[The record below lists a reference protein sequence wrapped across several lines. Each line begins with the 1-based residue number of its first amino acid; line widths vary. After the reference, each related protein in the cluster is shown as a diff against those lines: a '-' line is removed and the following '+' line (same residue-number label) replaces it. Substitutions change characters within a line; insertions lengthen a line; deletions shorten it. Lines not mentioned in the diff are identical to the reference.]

1 MPTPRTE
8 SREVCSF
15 TSKEWS
21 GKPADGAGSMF
32 GGFSVIGFVLCL
44 LLMTF
49 TPALRDVGATM
60 LFVAVFATTFTV
72 LAILAKN
79 SSERAFLQRL
89 TGTVNE
95 VILKLTA
102 DRTSQLTPD
111 ALRSLLVE
119 GGSLPLLVNGVS
131 GLRLKA
137 VPLPSPKPKPKQNAK
152 PKADVVITTRIV
164 IAATPPDYGVS
175 SFDRLLETA
184 TTDPGFNS
192 AAP

>member
-1 MPTPRTE
+1 MPRIQ

-15 TSKEWS
+15 TSEQWS
-21 GKPADGAGSMF
+21 GRPAEGAGATF
-32 GGFSVIGFVLCL
+32 GGFSVIGFVICL

-60 LFVAVFATTFTV
+60 LFVAGFATAFTV
-72 LAILAKN
+72 LAIIGR
-79 SSERAFLQRL
+79 SSNERAYLQRL

-95 VILKLTA
+95 VILELTA
-102 DRTSQLTPD
+102 DRTNRLSPD
-111 ALRSLLVE
+111 GLRSLLVD

-131 GLRLKA
+131 GLDLKA
-137 VPLPSPKPKPKQNAK
+137 VRQAASRPKQNGK
-152 PKADVVITTRIV
+152 PKADVVTTTRIV
-164 IAATPPDYGVS
+164 IAATPPDYGIR
-175 SFDRLLETA
+175 SFDRLLDTA

>member
-95 VILKLTA
+95 VILELTA

-137 VPLPSPKPKPKQNAK
+137 VPLPSPKPKQNAK

-164 IAATPPDYGVS
+164 IAATPPDYGIS

>member
-1 MPTPRTE
+1 MPTPKIQ

-15 TSKEWS
+15 TSKQWS
-21 GKPADGAGSMF
+21 GRPADGAGATF

-60 LFVAVFATTFTV
+60 LFVAGFATAFTV
-72 LAILAKN
+72 LAIMGRN
-79 SSERAFLQRL
+79 STERAFLQCL

-95 VILKLTA
+95 VVLELTA
-102 DRTSQLTPD
+102 DRTNQLTPD
-111 ALRSLLVE
+111 GLRSLLVE
-119 GGSLPLLVNGVS
+119 GASLPLLVNGVS

-137 VPLPSPKPKPKQNAK
+137 VRQASPKPKQNAN
-152 PKADVVITTRIV
+152 PKAEVVTTTRIV
-164 IAATPPDYGVS
+164 IAATPPDYGIR
-175 SFDRLLETA
+175 SFDRLLDTV
-184 TTDPGFNS
+184 TTDPGFNA